1 MQWRWCERGL
11 EDIGGGR
18 SGKLCLHGRVRLGE
32 VVSKASWL
40 DGKDRA
46 GMEDVMGWEG
56 VASHRAP
63 ELHTALAT
71 GLRSTP
77 VAQGPERGAV
87 LSRASQRLVCSSM
100 SWEGLCV
107 LVLESRSRW
116 SRYLSIIW
124 KLA

>member
-18 SGKLCLHGRVRLGE
+18 SGKLGLYGRVRLGE
-32 VVSKASWL
+32 VVSKESRL

-46 GMEDVMGWEG
+46 GMDDVAGWEG
-56 VASHRAP
+56 VPSHGAP

-77 VAQGPERGAV
+77 VA
-87 LSRASQRLVCSSM
+87 
-100 SWEGLCV
+100 
-107 LVLESRSRW
+107 
-116 SRYLSIIW
+116 
-124 KLA
+124 